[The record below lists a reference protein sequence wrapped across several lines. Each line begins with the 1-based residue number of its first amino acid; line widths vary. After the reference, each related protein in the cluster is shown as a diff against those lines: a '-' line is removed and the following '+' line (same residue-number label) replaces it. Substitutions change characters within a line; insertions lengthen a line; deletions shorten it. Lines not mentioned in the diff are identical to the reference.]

1 MTIEKLEEIL
11 KLGENTSV
19 EFKRCG
25 NGIED
30 DTYETV
36 CSFSNRF
43 GGDIFCGVLDDGTV
57 KGIPEN
63 AVNSLI
69 KNFITVLSN
78 NQLMNPTLCIE
89 PEILSY
95 KEKYIIH
102 IHVPVSAEVHSFKKI
117 IYDRVGDSDVKSLSA
132 SKIADMYI
140 RKKNIFTEQKIYEYV
155 ELEDLRLDLI
165 ELCRKRAVGK
175 RADHPWKNLSDLELL
190 KSAKLYGKDYET
202 GKKGFNLAGIL
213 LLGKDEVIGSVCP
226 GYKTDALLRKV
237 NIDRYDDREIIQ
249 TNLIESYDL
258 LIEFARK
265 HLWDKFF
272 MEDTLTVSLRD
283 KIVREMISNTL
294 MHREFTSSYI
304 AKFVI
309 EKDSMFVE
317 NACRC
322 FKQEELTPE
331 NFVPVS
337 KNPVIASF
345 FTTIGNAD
353 ELGSGTRNLFK
364 YSKLYSGKNPKII
377 EDDIFKIFVPLDE
390 TYSFDSKINDFFIK
404 EKTEDSLNL
413 TKNQNKILTEMKNNP
428 KITAVELSEKV
439 GISSRKIEENIKIL
453 KEKRKIE
460 RIGSNKSGSWKIL

>member
-57 KGIPEN
+57 NGIPEN
-63 AVNSLI
+63 AINPFI
-69 KNFITVLSN
+69 KNFISVLAN

-95 KEKYIIH
+95 KGKNIIH

-353 ELGSGTRNLFK
+353 ELGSGTINLFK

-404 EKTEDSLNL
+404 EKTQDSLNL

>member
-1 MTIEKLEEIL
+1 
-11 KLGENTSV
+11 
-19 EFKRCG
+19 
-25 NGIED
+25 
-30 DTYETV
+30 
-36 CSFSNRF
+36 
-43 GGDIFCGVLDDGTV
+43 
-57 KGIPEN
+57 
-63 AVNSLI
+63 
-69 KNFITVLSN
+69 
-78 NQLMNPTLCIE
+78 MNPTLCIE

-95 KEKYIIH
+95 KGKYIIH

-175 RADHPWKNLSDLELL
+175 RADHPWKNLSDQELL

-309 EKDSMFVE
+309 EKDRMFVE

-322 FKQEELTPE
+322 FRQEELTPE

-337 KNPVIASF
+337 KNPIIASF

-377 EDDIFKIFVPLDE
+377 EDDIFKIFVPIDE

-404 EKTEDSLNL
+404 EKTEGFLNL

-439 GISSRKIEENIKIL
+439 GISSRKIEENIRLL

-460 RIGSNKSGSWKIL
+460 RIGSNKNGSWKIL